1 MTTVGEFMTTRL
13 VTMDGTDT
21 LTAAAQEMRDSA
33 IGDVIVTSGDAVI
46 GIVTDRDIT
55 VRGVA
60 DGLDVRTATL
70 SQILT
75 QDVVTVTQYD
85 DAVAA
90 ADLMRTYGVRR
101 LPVIEEGRLIGL
113 VSIGDLAVERE
124 PQSVLADISADDPN
138 N

>member
-33 IGDVIVTSGDAVI
+33 IGDVIVTNGDEVI

-60 DGLDVRTATL
+60 AELDPSTVTL
-70 SQILT
+70 NEICSH
-75 QDVVTVTQYD
+75 DVVTVSQYD
-85 DAVAA
+85 DAMAA

-101 LPVIEEGRLIGL
+101 LPVLEEGRLIGL
-113 VSIGDLAVERE
+113 VSLGDLAVERE
-124 PQSVLADISADDPN
+124 PQSVLADISADEPN

>member
-1 MTTVGEFMTTRL
+1 
-13 VTMDGTDT
+13 MDGTDT

-33 IGDVIVTSGDAVI
+33 IGDVIVTNGDRVV

-60 DGLDVRTATL
+60 EGLDPTTATL
-70 SQILT
+70 NEILT
-75 QDVVTVTQYD
+75 QDVVTVSQYD

-101 LPVIEEGRLIGL
+101 LPVVEDGRLIGL
-113 VSIGDLAVERE
+113 VSLGDLAVERE
-124 PQSVLADISADDPN
+124 PQSVLADISADEPN